1 MLKGRM
7 KQWVVRRIKTGMW
20 KRVMRKFLWSLWV
33 ETKERSSVKLR
44 TPVSFLPQN
53 FRQFLPIEY
62 SECVR
67 YAFLVF
73 PGPAHSWVL
82 YVLKSQVIHFILFN
96 LEMLQLRVTKT
107 VIQSHAT
114 IECRAKRN
122 ITQIS
127 WSILHIYYLFQ
138 DLTKLLSWTSS
149 VSNTQVL
156 NKNTWYY
163 IPCQTQ

>member
-1 MLKGRM
+1 
-7 KQWVVRRIKTGMW
+7 MW

-33 ETKERSSVKLR
+33 ETKERSSIKLR

-53 FRQFLPIEY
+53 FRHFLPIEY